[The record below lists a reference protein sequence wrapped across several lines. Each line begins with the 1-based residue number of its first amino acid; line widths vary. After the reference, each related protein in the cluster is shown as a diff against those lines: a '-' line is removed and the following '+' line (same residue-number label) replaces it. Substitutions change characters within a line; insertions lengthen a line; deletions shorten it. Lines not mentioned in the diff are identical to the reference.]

1 MKKNE
6 TLRQNQRFSMWEI
19 ASALMIVVI
28 VSINAFLAFKT
39 IDDLSQR
46 HARVTNTGNI
56 IAAIKNLHI
65 AILLLESGQRGY
77 LLTDNEEYLEPYHR
91 ALDNLHLR
99 IRAVKDIRT
108 EIPGQAQRISHLVSL
123 IEEKKD
129 SLVQAV
135 ELGIA
140 DKEFKAMKIIESD
153 RGLSLYIDIAAYF
166 EEIEGYEFAW
176 QADLFSKLT
185 KLQKDSRTLFFVFI
199 FISSVLLCLLLV
211 LMKKSTLKE
220 HNHRKELEERAE
232 KLEDI
237 VEERT
242 KDLTL
247 YAEKLAYS
255 NRELEEF
262 AFVASHDLQEPLRK
276 IRAFSDRVKNLYSS
290 QLDEKGADYLNRMN
304 NAAVRMS
311 VLIQDLLAFSR
322 ITTQGGTFTDVDLN
336 ELVSGVIDDLE
347 VAIDTSQA
355 VIHCDNLPVIQA
367 DSRQINQLMLNVL
380 SNALKFQRKDIA
392 PIIYITST
400 HISVTENDSTIDYYE
415 LRIKDNGIGFDQSYA
430 DKIFM
435 PFQRLHARET
445 YEGTGIGLAIVRR
458 IIERHNGTVTVV
470 TEEGIGSEFIFRIP
484 VENDQI
490 DNTPVTSIT

>member
-1 MKKNE
+1 MKKNN
-6 TLRQNQRFSMWEI
+6 TPRQDRRIPMWEI
-19 ASALMIVVI
+19 ASIVMIVII
-28 VSINAFLAFKT
+28 VSVNAFLAFKT
-39 IDDLSQR
+39 IADLSQR

-56 IAAIKNLHI
+56 IVAVKNLHI

-108 EIPGQAQRISHLVSL
+108 EIPGQAQRITHLVSL
-123 IEEKKD
+123 IEEKKE

-140 DKEFKAMKIIESD
+140 DKEGKAMKIIESD

-166 EEIEGYEFAW
+166 EEIEAHEFAW
-176 QADLFSKLT
+176 QADLFNKVA

-199 FISSVLLCLLLV
+199 FISSVLLSFLLI
-211 LMKKSTLKE
+211 LMKKSTRKE

-237 VEERT
+237 VDERT

-276 IRAFSDRVKNLYSS
+276 IRAFSDRVKTLYSS

-311 VLIQDLLAFSR
+311 VLIQDLLSFSR

-336 ELVSGVIDDLE
+336 ELVGVVIDDLE
-347 VAIDTSQA
+347 VAIETSQA
-355 VIHCDNLPVIQA
+355 VIHCDKLPIIQA
-367 DSRQINQLMLNVL
+367 DSRQISQLILNVL
-380 SNALKFQRKDIA
+380 SNALKFRREAIT
-392 PIIYITST
+392 PIIQITST
-400 HISVTENDSTIDYYE
+400 QISVKENDSTTPYYE
-415 LRIKDNGIGFDQSYA
+415 VRIKDNGIGFDQSYA

-490 DNTPVTSIT
+490 DNSLAAPIT